1 MKDNEM
7 PLGERGFWYEKGD
20 GGNFIR
26 ADPDA
31 HIDVF
36 GSTLLKKSWHRFG
49 YAASMKSMRR
59 KRALENLMASFE
71 AVCFALLLRPP
82 K

>member
-36 GSTLLKKSWHRFG
+36 EVHLVEEIMAQIWVCCKYEINEAEEGFGKPHGLL
-49 YAASMKSMRR
+49 
-59 KRALENLMASFE
+59 
-71 AVCFALLLRPP
+71 
-82 K
+82 